1 MSSLLRLAELV
12 RAQGG
17 LLAGLVRDDAEVSAA
32 RAFEGPAQLA
42 AKGPRARGRRDE
54 YELLMEAIYEGYLLH
69 YEQPRVVHS
78 AEGDLRLLAG
88 DRLYALGLSRLV
100 ALGDVA
106 AVSELAD
113 LITISARAQE
123 IDDRP
128 LASAAWVAGAR
139 AIGFGESA
147 SHRRAKELALAG
159 APGALEAMRANAGA

>member
-1 MSSLLRLAELV
+1 
-12 RAQGG
+12 
-17 LLAGLVRDDAEVSAA
+17 
-32 RAFEGPAQLA
+32 
-42 AKGPRARGRRDE
+42 
-54 YELLMEAIYEGYLLH
+54 MEAIYEGYLLH
-69 YEQPRVVHS
+69 YEQPRVVAS

-123 IDDRP
+123 ADDRA
-128 LASAAWVAGAR
+128 LASAAWAAGAR
-139 AIGFGESA
+139 AIGFGESV

-159 APGALEAMRANAGA
+159 APGALEAMRANAGP